1 MLRDTETILELGAA
15 RGAAVTAEQEREEDA
30 AEEGIADRVWGLGG
44 REVEPAERRA
54 DAPYMEA

>member
-15 RGAAVTAEQEREEDA
+15 RGAAVA

-54 DAPYMEA
+54 DAPYMEAMVSSRSLG